1 MEKREKTFPLNL
13 LFFLRFESSFSV
25 YDGYTDVITRI
36 KGVKPAAFIC
46 SHSCV
51 FSFQTKNKKKIS
63 WRLSHHQMEGEVW
76 PIDEGAPPHLIFHL
90 ARPERKKKKKL
101 LKCFSTF
108 FLLLLLLLTLCAVCM
123 SHWRVWVG
131 VHSMWGWVKCGS
143 NNRPAAGEG
152 EGRKWAAAIQHC
164 SRRNIVKKEG
174 RRNRS

>member
-1 MEKREKTFPLNL
+1 MEKRVKTFPLNL

-90 ARPERKKKKKL
+90 ARPERKKEKKTFKMFFYL
-101 LKCFSTF
+101 FSSSSSSSDSVCCVYVS
-108 FLLLLLLLTLCAVCM
+108 LTCVG
-123 SHWRVWVG
+123 WRSQHVG
-131 VHSMWGWVKCGS
+131 VGQVRLEQSAGCRRRWGTKM
-143 NNRPAAGEG
+143 
-152 EGRKWAAAIQHC
+152 
-164 SRRNIVKKEG
+164 SRRYTALQQTQHRKKRRKKE
-174 RRNRS
+174 